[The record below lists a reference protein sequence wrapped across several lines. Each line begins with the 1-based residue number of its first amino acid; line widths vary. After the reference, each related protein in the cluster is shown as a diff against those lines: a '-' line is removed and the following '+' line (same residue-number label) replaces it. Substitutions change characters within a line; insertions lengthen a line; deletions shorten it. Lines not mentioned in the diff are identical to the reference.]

1 MATKTTEK
9 AALLS
14 TIDPDNQSAGTVTG
28 DWVKCDNFD
37 QFLAIFLIGVMT
49 STGTCIFSVQQAT
62 DASGTGAKA
71 VKTATTLTEAGT
83 DSDKQVLI
91 GVDASDL
98 DLAGGFFWIAPRAI
112 TAVAASYV
120 SGALIG
126 INPTYG
132 VNTSGD
138 LSTVDEIL

>member
-1 MATKTTEK
+1 MRKPTENIL
-9 AALLS
+9 LLS
-14 TIDPDNQSAGTVTG
+14 SIDPDNQSAGTVNG
-28 DWVKCDNFD
+28 DYVKADKFD
-37 QFLAIFLIGVMT
+37 QYLAVFNIGVMT
-49 STGTCIFSVQQAT
+49 STGTCIFSVTQST

-91 GVDASDL
+91 GVDVSDL

-126 INPTYG
+126 INPKYG
-132 VNTSGD
+132 VDTTGD